1 MRKTFPWYIWLSWL
15 MFIPFCVELAYWSD
29 WFFIKKRTFMLWC
42 MSVLIATLTYGIL
55 WIPAFLA
62 IEYSFERD
70 SVSFIIL
77 SIVFGY
83 FCGVCATQVYTLW
96 REKFIKRT

>member
-1 MRKTFPWYIWLSWL
+1 
-15 MFIPFCVELAYWSD
+15 
-29 WFFIKKRTFMLWC
+29 
-42 MSVLIATLTYGIL
+42 
-55 WIPAFLA
+55 
-62 IEYSFERD
+62 
-70 SVSFIIL
+70 L